1 MVQVAESAWLLASC
15 CFSGT
20 GSIPLWDR
28 HWSSVYFIN
37 AHYNR
42 CHAMGPSLFLFS
54 MFIHPFSTTFRCPQ
68 THKGGGWILS
78 QLLFLYQIIYPYY
91 SPVCHVLDTVS
102 WTWDWV
108 KPERSIATPDP
119 RPSYVFN
126 LICFLSSSGVW
137 YCAFR
142 GFLIK
147 PLLVLNQCK
156 GFTNLVIDSRYVFKH
171 GKSA

>member
-54 MFIHPFSTTFRCPQ
+54 ISIHPFSTTFCCPQ
-68 THKGGGWILS
+68 THEGGLDPFPAALS
-78 QLLFLYQIIYPYY
+78 IQIIYSYY
-91 SPVCHVLDTVS
+91 SPVCHVLDT
-102 WTWDWV
+102 
-108 KPERSIATPDP
+108 ERSLREVDCIATPDP
-119 RPSYVFN
+119 RPCVFN
-126 LICFLSSSGVW
+126 LVCFLSSVGMW
-137 YCAFR
+137 YCPFC

-147 PLLVLNQCK
+147 PLLVLDQCK
-156 GFTNLVIDSRYVFKH
+156 GFTNLVIDSKYALKH
-171 GKSA
+171 RKSAYSSLKL